1 MKPLLKIKRRLE
13 DIDRALE
20 RQRTAT
26 TKQLPE
32 LLRLRRECLLEI
44 RDLETNYWGHP

>member
-1 MKPLLKIKRRLE
+1 MRPLLKIQRRLE

-32 LLRLRRECLLEI
+32 LLRLRRETLLEI
-44 RDLETNYWGHP
+44 RDAERAFWGD